1 MTRVG
6 ADLEFLE
13 AKRVRLHQE
22 LARLGDLRRGS
33 ITVNFRRC
41 GKPNCACVRA
51 NHRGHGPQYLLVT
64 KSKGRSHARTLKP
77 GPAFEKLE
85 NEIANHRRFRELVS
99 EIIAVNEAICELRP
113 APASGAGAR
122 RSSSGAVHVLRLT
135 RPPGDS
141 PRRSSSGGVRILRP
155 TS

>member
-13 AKRVRLHQE
+13 AKRARLYQE

-64 KSKGRSHARTLKP
+64 KLKGRSHARTLKP
-77 GPAFEKLE
+77 GPALEKLGS
-85 NEIANHRRFRELVS
+85 EIANHRRFRELVS
-99 EIIAVNEAICELRP
+99 EIVAVNEAICELRP
-113 APASGAGAR
+113 EPASGAGAR
-122 RSSSGAVHVLRLT
+122 RGTSGGVHVLRLP
-135 RPPGDS
+135 RPPGDA
-141 PRRSSSGGVRILRP
+141 PRRTSAGARILRP
-155 TS
+155 TN